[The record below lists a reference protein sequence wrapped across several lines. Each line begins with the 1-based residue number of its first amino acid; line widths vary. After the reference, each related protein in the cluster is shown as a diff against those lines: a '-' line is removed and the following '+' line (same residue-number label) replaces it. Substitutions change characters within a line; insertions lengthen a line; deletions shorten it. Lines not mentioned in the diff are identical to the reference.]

1 MIKKTPIFSNKK
13 IKLCS
18 RTLSGQNVFDMQNKV
33 LTKNHFQLTK
43 RTEDKWTKYLGNKH
57 KKLSKHSFSF
67 CWMRIYTWLSWK
79 IVKEIKIKKIKK
91 ATIYFELYSNYI
103 VSSFGSVNS
112 KNLIK
117 IILIH
122 EQNTFLRF
130 LIMLHMKLF

>member
-1 MIKKTPIFSNKK
+1 MTFLENCKKKKK
-13 IKLCS
+13 IK
-18 RTLSGQNVFDMQNKV
+18 
-33 LTKNHFQLTK
+33 
-43 RTEDKWTKYLGNKH
+43 
-57 KKLSKHSFSF
+57 
-67 CWMRIYTWLSWK
+67 
-79 IVKEIKIKKIKK
+79 KKIKK

-103 VSSFGSVNS
+103 VSSFRSVNS

>member
-1 MIKKTPIFSNKK
+1 MTFLEKNCKKKK
-13 IKLCS
+13 
-18 RTLSGQNVFDMQNKV
+18 N
-33 LTKNHFQLTK
+33 
-43 RTEDKWTKYLGNKH
+43 
-57 KKLSKHSFSF
+57 
-67 CWMRIYTWLSWK
+67 
-79 IVKEIKIKKIKK
+79 KKIKK

-122 EQNTFLRF
+122 EQNTCTFLRF

>member
-1 MIKKTPIFSNKK
+1 MTFLEKNCKKK
-13 IKLCS
+13 I
-18 RTLSGQNVFDMQNKV
+18 N
-33 LTKNHFQLTK
+33 
-43 RTEDKWTKYLGNKH
+43 
-57 KKLSKHSFSF
+57 
-67 CWMRIYTWLSWK
+67 
-79 IVKEIKIKKIKK
+79 KKIKK

>member
-1 MIKKTPIFSNKK
+1 MTFLENCKKKNKK
-13 IKLCS
+13 
-18 RTLSGQNVFDMQNKV
+18 
-33 LTKNHFQLTK
+33 
-43 RTEDKWTKYLGNKH
+43 
-57 KKLSKHSFSF
+57 
-67 CWMRIYTWLSWK
+67 K
-79 IVKEIKIKKIKK
+79 IKIKK

-130 LIMLHMKLF
+130 LIMLHMKLFKKKNFPVCKTVQSIF